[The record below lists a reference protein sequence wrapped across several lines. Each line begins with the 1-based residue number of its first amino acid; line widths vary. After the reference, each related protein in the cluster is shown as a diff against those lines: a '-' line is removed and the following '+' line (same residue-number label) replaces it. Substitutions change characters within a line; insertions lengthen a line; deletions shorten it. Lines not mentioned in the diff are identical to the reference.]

1 MPARRMTAVP
11 GMRAALQVLCA
22 SAQRDMG
29 TTDVIITRWV
39 FCFTAVS
46 ETHTCVYGCQSVSAC
61 VSACCVFTVVS
72 LCLHVCLH
80 VVCLRLSA
88 CVCMCV
94 CMLCV

>member
-1 MPARRMTAVP
+1 
-11 GMRAALQVLCA
+11 MRAALQVLCA

-61 VSACCVFTVVS
+61 VSACSVFEIY
-72 LCLHVCLH
+72 VCICTHTNTHRERELFIAG
-80 VVCLRLSA
+80 L
-88 CVCMCV
+88 
-94 CMLCV
+94 